1 MSQLATSASASA
13 SAPAPAPAPDADEA
27 VSGRQSRWE
36 SLKPLVLDAV
46 VPTASYYLL
55 SKGFGMSTLAA
66 LAWSSVVP
74 AGRTLWGLVKE
85 RRLNGFAA
93 LILVAGLVGLLL
105 SLLAGDPRL
114 MLAKDSG
121 ITATIG
127 VAVLVS
133 VAVGRPLMTVG
144 LKPWVTKRNPVRT
157 AVWERLV
164 AERGQFARMERA
176 VALGAFGLAVGALD
190 AAMNMLGVSL
200 QRTYGRSIM
209 LGFHAAYSLGG
220 IAGASIAWAGA
231 HWDLSLFV
239 SYLPVVVVLLPAALV
254 GSRWYVDAAA
264 HATATATATATA
276 GAEAGDAGEG
286 KGGPVVFKLLLP
298 LCLVMTFAYIGDS
311 TVSNWSA
318 KYLQD
323 VLGSSE
329 EVSTVPYN
337 VYMVMTLL
345 GRGLGDL
352 GVRRF
357 GAVAVVR
364 VGSVV
369 AALGFAIVAAAPGAW
384 TGILGFTVLGFGL
397 SVIVP
402 QTFAAAGRQ
411 AFERHGPG
419 ASDAAVARLNVFNY
433 VGFLI
438 GSPLVGA
445 LGDAW
450 NYRGAM
456 LVPMVLVLV
465 TLLYARSF
473 APGADRYGDGHERPR
488 TADVGRGSNGL

>member
-1 MSQLATSASASA
+1 MTVELRRGRASLAFSFLVQGVTFALLVTRI
-13 SAPAPAPAPDADEA
+13 PAIQDRYGISD
-27 VSGRQSRWE
+27 G
-36 SLKPLVLDAV
+36 
-46 VPTASYYLL
+46 LL
-55 SKGFGMSTLAA
+55 PVFLAA
-66 LAWSSVVP
+66 VPILAGVGSV
-74 AGRTLWGLVKE
+74 GTEWLVK
-85 RRLNGFAA
+85 RVPPSRVLRWAQP
-93 LILVAGLVGLLL
+93 VV
-105 SLLAGDPRL
+105 LLALLGVGAGDAL
-114 MLAKDSG
+114 WQ
-121 ITATIG
+121 
-127 VAVLVS
+127 
-133 VAVGRPLMTVG
+133 VG
-144 LKPWVTKRNPVRT
+144 
-157 AVWERLV
+157 
-164 AERGQFARMERA
+164 

-190 AAMNMLGVSL
+190 ASMNMLGVSL

-220 IAGASIAWAGA
+220 IVGASMAWAGA

-254 GSRWYVDAAA
+254 GSRWYVDAV
-264 HATATATATATA
+264 A
-276 GAEAGDAGEG
+276 GGDAGATGEG
-286 KGGPVVFKLLLP
+286 KGGGPVVFKLLLP

-364 VGSVV
+364 AGSVV
-369 AALGFAIVAAAPGAW
+369 GALGFAIVAAAPGAW
-384 TGILGFTVLGFGL
+384 TGILGFTVLGLGL
-397 SVIVP
+397 CVIVP
-402 QTFAAAGRQ
+402 QTFAAAGRL
-411 AFERHGPG
+411 FPG

-450 NYRGAM
+450 NYRAAM
-456 LVPMVLVLV
+456 LVPMVLVLA

-473 APGADRYGDGHERPR
+473 APGADRYGDGHERAR